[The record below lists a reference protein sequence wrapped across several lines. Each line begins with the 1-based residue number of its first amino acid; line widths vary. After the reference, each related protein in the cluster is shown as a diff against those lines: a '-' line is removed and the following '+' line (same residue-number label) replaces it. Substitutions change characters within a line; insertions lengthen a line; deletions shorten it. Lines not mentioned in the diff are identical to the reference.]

1 MRLIDPEVS
10 GFAVFAGFVSGYLL
24 LDTTGSTTLA
34 NGSKLNT
41 ANTANLVDYGLFVW
55 PHQGKVMYKIF
66 IFDTFFILNALHDV
80 LSRNI
85 LISICINNLPKAVG
99 KRVERYRYNC
109 Y

>member
-1 MRLIDPEVS
+1 MIDPEVS

-34 NGSKLNT
+34 NGWKLNT
-41 ANTANLVDYGLFVW
+41 ANTANLVDYGLCVR

-66 IFDTFFILNALHDV
+66 IFDTFFILNALQDV